1 MQPLIVI
8 LHHNLHTLIF
18 IQELVLGLPLH
29 LFFDAHMFA
38 SSITFMLLEW

>member
-1 MQPLIVI
+1 MQPLI

-18 IQELVLGLPLH
+18 ILELVLGLPLH
-29 LFFDAHMFA
+29 FFGDMFA